1 MHVQTL
7 MIGVL
12 RTNVANG
19 HIPNADTQEQDET
32 AFLRPL
38 FFVHRKPPARLGV
51 PESFQLWASY

>member
-1 MHVQTL
+1 

-12 RTNVANG
+12 RTNAANG

-38 FFVHRKPPARLGV
+38 FVAQKTKKIKEKSEQKEFYFA
-51 PESFQLWASY
+51 Y